1 MTKITK
7 KQLIKILDN
16 ANEDM
21 KTTMLVDGYDISGT
35 DYDSETGVISVR
47 NSCYNDL
54 DLLDKD
60 MDALLASD
68 HIVLKYANGDTYSI
82 YLLKSTNPKNYIK

>member
-1 MTKITK
+1 MTKITTK
-7 KQLIKILDN
+7 ELLKILDN
-16 ANEDM
+16 AD
-21 KTTMLVDGYDISGT
+21 KDRQTTIMVDGYDISGT

-47 NSCYNDL
+47 NSSYNDI

-68 HIVLKYANGDTYSI
+68 HIVLKFANGDRYSI
-82 YLLKSTNPKNYIK
+82 YLLKSTNPKNYIN